1 MQGEDVGELQ
11 LVSDDYLQGVIG
23 MVNELVSAAA
33 ERQLEHECTRAD
45 QQPRLAVNSVTA
57 QNFALPPRIAS
68 FIQDV
73 FSAFT
78 SLNLRNDALRR
89 KFDSIKYGVA
99 RCEDVVYDLTLRG
112 LT

>member
-23 MVNELVSAAA
+23 MVNELVSRAGRAA
-33 ERQLEHECTRAD
+33 LESGLEVNK
-45 QQPRLAVNSVTA
+45 QPRLAVNSVTA
-57 QNFALPPRIAS
+57 QNFGLPPRIAS
-68 FIQDV
+68 FIQDI

>member
-1 MQGEDVGELQ
+1 M
-11 LVSDDYLQGVIG
+11 SDSQTICLLRH
-23 MVNELVSAAA
+23 NESWLKQNV
-33 ERQLEHECTRAD
+33 AD
-45 QQPRLAVNSVTA
+45 AQPRLAVNSVTA

-68 FIQDV
+68 FMQDV